1 MNNVIITIS
10 WSSKYSHETPYSKN
24 LNILK
29 LEDVYKL
36 ELAKFMFKV
45 VNNNI
50 PTIYKDK
57 FI

>member
-1 MNNVIITIS
+1 MNNIT
-10 WSSKYSHETPYSKN
+10 WSSKYSHVTPYYKN

-36 ELAKFMFKV
+36 KFAKFMYRV

-50 PTIYKDK
+50 PTIL
-57 FI
+57 